1 MLQLK
6 NIYKSYITGQSR
18 QIALDGINLRFRRS
32 EFVVIKG
39 ASGSGKTTFL
49 NIIAGLEYSDK
60 GDLIFNG
67 KSTKEFT
74 DEDWNYY
81 RNNYVGFIFKDS
93 NLIPHL
99 SILENVEIAVSM
111 TNLSKDEIRKKSID
125 AIEKV
130 GLKDYITK
138 TSEDLSKE
146 EVKRVE
152 IARAIV
158 NDPDIIIADNPTGNL
173 DSNST
178 LEIIKLIKEVF
189 RNKLVIMATQNSI
202 VSKEYA
208 TRIIQFRYGEVIY
221 DSDPLYE
228 NSYQREF
235 SIGKTKINLFTCM
248 KFNLRFISKKKLK
261 TFLTILISSIG
272 VSAIGITLSLI
283 NGFNEKINS
292 YENDTLSGFPIVI
305 NEIYTGLDINNN
317 YNNKSYQKYSNDEI
331 IYPYDS
337 ETNSQTYEN
346 KITCEYMDYIK
357 NMDKNLFSTIFYNNE
372 LNMNILK
379 KDENGKVSIV
389 DTSKTKFSSYPSG
402 ENETYLQDNY
412 DLLYGYYPA
421 SKRDAVLIVDD
432 YNRVDKNILKNLG
445 IESKGKIEFDELIG
459 KEFKIILNDDFYK
472 KNKDYYFTDNS
483 DSNLNRLY
491 NLESSI
497 TIDITGIIR
506 AKKENSNCVLP
517 QGITFSN
524 DLYKDYINNCMNS
537 DIVKSQKN
545 LEYNV
550 ITGQSFEKNE
560 NKLSISDISDINI
573 FTTTSSYNSKED
585 IMSFLGAS
593 YIPSSITIYPK
604 DFEAKG
610 KIIKYLNKYNEKKD
624 KEDMVVYTDKSEVI
638 SKKATTIMIFINN
651 IIEIVI
657 SILII
662 VSVIII
668 FITTYISLLER
679 QKEISILK
687 MLGARKRDIF
697 NLFNLENI
705 FIGICFGILGIFT
718 TCIFIIPINLI
729 LKSITGCSS
738 ILFLKFK
745 HIILLMMISIFIS
758 LIGGIIPA
766 KMAANKNPIK
776 FLKNE

>member
-18 QIALDGINLRFRRS
+18 QIALDGINLKFRRS

-49 NIIAGLEYSDK
+49 NIIGGLEYSDK

-67 KSTKEFT
+67 KSTKKFT
-74 DEDWNYY
+74 DEDWDYY

-111 TNLSKDEIRKKSID
+111 TNLSKDEIRKKSLD

-130 GLKDYITK
+130 GLKDYITN

-146 EVKRVE
+146 DIKKVE

-173 DSNST
+173 DGKST

-189 RNKLVIMATQNSI
+189 RNKLVIIATQNPI

-208 TRIIQFRYGEVIY
+208 TRIVELRYGEVIY

-235 SIGKTKINLFTCM
+235 DVGKTKMKLSTCM

-272 VSAIGITLSLI
+272 LTAIGITLSLI

-317 YNNKSYQKYSNDEI
+317 DNKSYQKYSNDEI
-331 IYPYDS
+331 VYPYDS
-337 ETNSQTYEN
+337 ETNSQTYQN

-357 NMDKNLFSTIFYNNE
+357 NMDKNLFSTISYNNE

-379 KDENGKVSIV
+379 KDENGKVYIV
-389 DTSKTKFSSYPSG
+389 DISKIKFSSYPNG
-402 ENETYLQDNY
+402 QNERYLQDNY
-412 DLLYGYYPA
+412 DLLYGYYPT
-421 SKRDAVLIVDD
+421 SKKDAVLIVDD
-432 YNRVDKNILKNLG
+432 YNRVDKNILKSLG
-445 IESKGKIEFDELIG
+445 IQNKSQIEFDELIG
-459 KEFKIILNDDFYK
+459 KEFKIVLNDDFYQ
-472 KNKDYYFTDNS
+472 KNNDYYFTDNS
-483 DSNLNRLY
+483 DFNLNRLY

-497 TIDITGIIR
+497 TIDITGIVR
-506 AKKENSNCVLP
+506 AKKENVNCVLP
-517 QGITFSN
+517 QGISFSN
-524 DLYKDYINNCMNS
+524 DLYKDYINDCMNS
-537 DIVKSQKN
+537 NIVKAQKN

-560 NKLSISDISDINI
+560 NKLLISDISDINI
-573 FTTTSSYNSKED
+573 FTTTSSYNSKEEM
-585 IMSFLGAS
+585 MSFLGGS

-604 DFEAKG
+604 DFESKG
-610 KIIKYLNKYNEKKD
+610 QIIKYLDKYNENKD
-624 KEDMVVYTDKSEVI
+624 KKEIVVYTDKSQVI
-638 SKKATTIMIFINN
+638 GKRAATIMGFVNN
-651 IIEIVI
+651 TLKIVI
-657 SILII
+657 AILII
-662 VSVIII
+662 ISVIII

-687 MLGARKRDIF
+687 MLGAGKRDIF

-705 FIGICFGILGIFT
+705 FIGICFGLLGIFT

-729 LKSITGCSS
+729 LKRITGFSS
-738 ILFLKFK
+738 ILFLKFE
-745 HIILLMMISIFIS
+745 HIVLLMIISIFIS
-758 LIGGIIPA
+758 LIGSIIPA
-766 KMAANKNPIK
+766 KMAANKNPVK
-776 FLKNE
+776 FFKNE